1 MLRKRRKFFLLSGIL
16 SVAVLCWLASCQK
29 PRLILPPSQ
38 SSKFSMYLTDSQ
50 SNYQAVWI
58 NIQQI
63 FIYVANDTLR
73 QSGWIEVPMT
83 RQGSYNLF
91 NFQDGRDT
99 LIAQADIPPGIISQI
114 RLILGNNNSLI
125 LNNGAVVPLQAGYS
139 LSNGIQ
145 LNIQEILRAGVPF
158 SLDMDFNTAGSITG
172 PNAAGQYILQPAI
185 SAFPRSSVHSVKEI
199 TLAQTNHIPAGALA
213 GKIHLGYNKKKNR

>member
-1 MLRKRRKFFLLSGIL
+1 MRRKFFLLSGIL

-38 SSKFSMYLTDSQ
+38 SSKFGIYLTDSQ

-58 NIQQI
+58 SIQQI
-63 FIYVANDTLR
+63 FIYVANDALK

-83 RQGSYNLF
+83 RQGSYNLL
-91 NFQDGRDT
+91 NFQDGKDT
-99 LIAQADIPPGIISQI
+99 LIAQADIPPGIISHI

-125 LNNGAVVPLQAGYS
+125 LNNGSVFPLQAGYS

-145 LNIQEILRAGVPF
+145 LDIQDILHAGVPF
-158 SLDMDFNTAGSITG
+158 SLDIDFNTASSITG
-172 PNAAGQYILQPAI
+172 PNATGQYILQPI
-185 SAFPRSSVHSVKEI
+185 ITVFSRDSVHSIKGI
-199 TLAQTNHIPAGALA
+199 TLPKPGSALSEA
-213 GKIHLGYNKKKNR
+213 VYRENVLGMQ